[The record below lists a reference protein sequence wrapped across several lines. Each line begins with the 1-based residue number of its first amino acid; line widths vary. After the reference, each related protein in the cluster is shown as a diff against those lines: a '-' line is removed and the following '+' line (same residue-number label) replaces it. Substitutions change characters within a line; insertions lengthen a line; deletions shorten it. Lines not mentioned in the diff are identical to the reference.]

1 MRARRPFRTVATRA
15 TNQASDKRQAVV
27 MIEAVIANT
36 GAVPKEASTDTRYH
50 SARAVDDLQEF
61 GVVP

>member
-36 GAVPKEASTDTRYH
+36 GSSSKG
-50 SARAVDDLQEF
+50 
-61 GVVP
+61 GVHRHPLLLSEGS

>member
-1 MRARRPFRTVATRA
+1 
-15 TNQASDKRQAVV
+15 

-36 GAVPKEASTDTRYH
+36 GAVPKEVSTDTRYY